1 MAFLEVND
9 IKKSFGKNEILK
21 GISFD
26 LQKGEVL
33 SIIGSSG
40 SGKTTLLRCIN
51 FLEFAESGTITVN
64 GEMIYDGVVDK
75 KIKEKDLRKK
85 RLHFGLVFQDFNL
98 FPQYDVLQNLTLAP
112 SLLKMGTKEELEVG
126 AKEIIKK
133 VGLEDRINHYP
144 CQLSGGQRQ
153 RVAFARALAPNPQ
166 LLLLDEP
173 FAAIDAKV
181 RKELR
186 SWLRE
191 MIEKLG
197 VTSIFVT
204 HDQDEAIEVADEII
218 ITNKGRIEQTGTPI
232 EIYHNPKTAFTA
244 SFFGET
250 TFVDDY
256 LKFHNFEHIENVE
269 KAIVRPDFV
278 KVTKK
283 NEVQKY
289 KSSASHGVTKN
300 VLFRGDSIEVVVDVD
315 GTELKARRGLDEQ
328 AIEVGEEVDVFLYRI
343 FVTVGDKA
351 YLLDNKSISEDSLV
365 I

>member
-1 MAFLEVND
+1 MYVELKNINKNFGDYKASDNVN
-9 IKKSFGKNEILK
+9 FGVEK
-21 GISFD
+21 GK
-26 LQKGEVL
+26 L
-33 SIIGSSG
+33 IGLLGPSG
-40 SGKTTLLRCIN
+40 SGKTTILRMIAG
-51 FLEFAESGTITVN
+51 LETPDSGDI
-64 GEMIYDGVVDK
+64 IIDGVRVNDLAASKRGIGFVFQNYALFRYMTVYDNIAFGLRVQKADK
-75 KIKEKDLRKK
+75 KKIDERGRELIKL
-85 RLHFGLVFQDFNL
+85 
-98 FPQYDVLQNLTLAP
+98 
-112 SLLKMGTKEELEVG
+112 
-126 AKEIIKK
+126 I
-133 VGLEDRINHYP
+133 GLEGLEKRYP
-144 CQLSGGQRQ
+144 SQLSGGQRQ
-153 RVAFARALAPNPQ
+153 RVAFVRALAPNPQ

-269 KAIVRPDFV
+269 KAIVRPEFV

>member
-1 MAFLEVND
+1 MYVELKNINKNFGDYKASDNVN
-9 IKKSFGKNEILK
+9 FGVEK
-21 GISFD
+21 GK
-26 LQKGEVL
+26 L
-33 SIIGSSG
+33 IGLLGPSG
-40 SGKTTLLRCIN
+40 SGKTTILRMIAG
-51 FLEFAESGTITVN
+51 LETPDSGDI
-64 GEMIYDGVVDK
+64 IIDGVRVNDLAASKRGIGFVFQNYALFRYMTVYDNIAFGLRVQKADK
-75 KIKEKDLRKK
+75 KKIDERVRELIKL
-85 RLHFGLVFQDFNL
+85 
-98 FPQYDVLQNLTLAP
+98 
-112 SLLKMGTKEELEVG
+112 
-126 AKEIIKK
+126 I
-133 VGLEDRINHYP
+133 GLEGLEKRYP
-144 CQLSGGQRQ
+144 SQLSGGQRQ

-269 KAIVRPDFV
+269 KAIVRPEFV

-300 VLFRGDSIEVVVDVD
+300 VLFRGDSIEVVIDVD